1 MEILKSKK
9 TMWEKFYRTMESQE
23 GKKGRVITLT
33 LNPNVTQTIVVDE
46 LVTGQENELYTMTA
60 DIGGLGID
68 VSRILNG
75 CGYSTM
81 CSGFE
86 FSTDKKTLEQ
96 FMQMLKIPYIFA
108 EAEGKMR
115 SIVRVLNKSGRTST
129 DIKERGWKVSGAAL
143 QNLYSKRKKVM
154 DGLKQGDIL
163 DICGSVP
170 AGVPDDVY
178 RKWIAGAKDKKACTV
193 LCAEGALF
201 VEAMKEVPYAVVIS
215 DTALEKYSGRKLE
228 AVQDIKREAEI
239 LLKQGVSIVCIYNDD
254 HEIFLADSTGITNGK
269 AYAKDSICECGAV
282 PSIIAGLNMAMIRE
296 KEELALD
303 YILAALNGTLHKAG
317 NGMCTS
323 ADFEKYFQIS
333 N

>member
-1 MEILKSKK
+1 MEILKSKR
-9 TMWEKFYRTMESQE
+9 TMWEKFYRTLESQE
-23 GKKGRVITLT
+23 GKTGRVVTLT
-33 LNPNVTQTIVVDE
+33 LNPSVTQTIVVDD
-46 LVTGQENELYTMTA
+46 LVAGQENELYTMTA

-68 VSRILNG
+68 VSRILIG

-115 SIVRVLNKSGRTST
+115 SIVRVLNKNGQPST
-129 DIKERGWKVSGAAL
+129 DMKERGWKVSGAAL
-143 QNLYSKRKKVM
+143 QNLYNKRKKVVS
-154 DGLKQGDIL
+154 GLKQGDIV

-178 RKWIAGAKDKKACTV
+178 RKWIAQSKEKGARTV

-201 VEAMKEVPYAVVIS
+201 AEAIKEVPYAVVIC
-215 DTALEKYSGRKLE
+215 DTALEEYFGRRLE
-228 AVQDIKREAEI
+228 KEQDMEREAGI
-239 LLKQGVSIVCIYNDD
+239 LLKQGVSLVCVYNAK
-254 HEIFLADSTGITNGK
+254 HEIFLVDSNGLTTGK
-269 AYAKDSICECGAV
+269 AYAKDSVSECGAV
-282 PSIIAGLNMAMIRE
+282 PSILAGLNMAMIRE
-296 KEELALD
+296 KESVAMD
-303 YILAALNGTLHKAG
+303 YILAVLNGTLHKAG

-323 ADFEKYFQIS
+323 ADFGKYFQ
-333 N
+333 NQN